1 MPAQYR
7 HHFLV
12 AFFPT
17 LFTGL
22 ACALFVERNS
32 WTAPPSLSSAAG
44 VARVVDAFEAVSGPQ
59 PGFHRNHAKGLRAS
73 RERLGAEWEQ
83 AYRCSPIWHFALA
96 AGVCGE
102 VAWAGVMMPSV
113 DRVGRY
119 FPLTLAYGGPDIP
132 VLERLRRDLSQLP
145 APSRPEPASIAPA
158 WGQPAMGAMWLT
170 LPEQDGMAQ
179 AVEQWLMQL
188 DGLAGQRSFAGHA
201 LFWTEGGPQVAP
213 TLLVSRG
220 LPGAGWFVGML
231 GGEGGG
237 AA

>member
-1 MPAQYR
+1 MEQRDSRTGFYGKLVTHGDFLSRRLSPA
-7 HHFLV
+7 
-12 AFFPT
+12 
-17 LFTGL
+17 
-22 ACALFVERNS
+22 FVRG
-32 WTAPPSLSSAAG
+32 WDDWLQA
-44 VARVVDAFEAVSGPQ
+44 
-59 PGFHRNHAKGLRAS
+59 GLRAS
-73 RERLGAEWEQ
+73 RERLGAGWEQ

-102 VAWAGVMMPSV
+102 PAWAGVMMPSV

-132 VLERLRRDLSQLP
+132 VLERLRRDGAWYAEVERLALSTLETGFVLERFDRDLSQLP
-145 APSRPEPASIAPA
+145 APLRPEPASIAPA
-158 WGQPAMGAMWLT
+158 WGQPAMGAMWSA

-179 AVEQWLMQL
+179 AVEQWLLQL
-188 DGLAGQRSFAGHA
+188 DGLAGQRSLAGHA

-220 LPGAGWFVGML
+220 LPGVGWFVGML